1 MEVEYHS
8 KLMFP
13 HGYPDLP
20 IRMTKFADFTMIR
33 DDLLP
38 FGFGTKWRKVFG
50 IICDAKKKG
59 TKRILLWGAIHG
71 NYLASFTSIL
81 RISGFFVETIAYTK
95 NPNLKTYNERLVRN
109 HSHRFQCYANRS
121 LALEAFNVRSQSFD
135 GISLPEF
142 GVHPG
147 QILGLSRF
155 WEDLEEEI
163 LLDLGERNKTNSSQT
178 TKAILQME
186 IGSGVSYLSAYDHFH
201 VSSICV
207 QAVMVGESKT
217 TWLDKTSELQTK
229 LGLKQIPICEGNLI
243 EIAGNDPSIPET
255 TYGLNE
261 NSKRQRKQTIR
272 FGKQNPFL
280 ENWIV
285 EYYQKNQVLLEPIYS
300 AKSVHHILT
309 KEKRSNEVDPKL
321 PLYYLHQ
328 GGQIQHLDLVHSRQ
342 KPS

>member
-1 MEVEYHS
+1 MEVENLS
-8 KLMFP
+8 KSMFP
-13 HGYPDLP
+13 NGYLDLP
-20 IRMTKFADFTMIR
+20 IQLTKFADFTMVR

-59 TKRILLWGAIHG
+59 TKRILLWGSIHG

-95 NPNLKTYNERLVRN
+95 NPNLRTYNERLVRN

-121 LALEAFNVRSQSFD
+121 FALEAFTVRSQSFD

-147 QILGLSRF
+147 QILGLSQF
-155 WEDLEEEI
+155 WQDLEKKI
-163 LLDLGERNKTNSSQT
+163 HMDLGERNRTNSSQT
-178 TKAILQME
+178 TNAILQME
-186 IGSGVSYLSAYDHFH
+186 IGSGVSFLSAYDHFH
-201 VSSICV
+201 ESSICV
-207 QAVMVGESKT
+207 QAVMVGESKK
-217 TWLDKTSELQTK
+217 TWLDKTKKLQTN
-229 LGLKQIPICEGNLI
+229 LGLKQIPISKENLI

-255 TYGLNE
+255 TDGLNE
-261 NSKRQRKQTIR
+261 NSKRQMKKAIR

-280 ENWIV
+280 ENWIE
-285 EYYQKNQVLLEPIYS
+285 EYYKKNQVLLEPIYS
-300 AKSVHHILT
+300 AKTVHHILT
-309 KEKRSNEVDPKL
+309 KEKPSKEKTLEP

-328 GGQIQHLDLVHSRQ
+328 GGQIQHLDLILSRQ
-342 KPS
+342 RPS